1 MGYKLAIG
9 LGIITLLT
17 LTGSGM
23 YINYLH
29 DQISTL
35 KGNQIILETEIQQQ
49 NEDIKKLLADQQILQ
64 TNINTLEKGKQES
77 EREVNRLRET
87 FARHDLD
94 NLALQKPGLIQTR
107 VNKGTLRVKETLI
120 QLTDPNQFDK
130 DEESIDPSE

>member
-1 MGYKLAIG
+1 
-9 LGIITLLT
+9 
-17 LTGSGM
+17 M